1 MERALKKK
9 KRSHSANPENRN
21 QSDSSDSANQGT
33 INRLSSQPRGTVVI
47 SRKSR
52 EKGKNL
58 KISDDDS
65 AKISDDSALSPDLS
79 RESSTSSS
87 FDSDA
92 SGVRRSTRSR
102 LLRDARNRKDEIQL
116 GSSSDEKN
124 SPTHISSRQSRDQT
138 KLKKRKERPSTLP
151 SRCDPAMLNQW
162 AKAELEQGIMI

>member
-1 MERALKKK
+1 MNADFRLDLTFVSENCLHSLLMYRNNKPSKVDEPRRSISRDRGPRDNSRASSRDRSGQSRDRSVSSRDRLERKMERALKKK

-79 RESSTSSS
+79 RESST
-87 FDSDA
+87 
-92 SGVRRSTRSR
+92 
-102 LLRDARNRKDEIQL
+102 
-116 GSSSDEKN
+116 
-124 SPTHISSRQSRDQT
+124 
-138 KLKKRKERPSTLP
+138 
-151 SRCDPAMLNQW
+151 
-162 AKAELEQGIMI
+162 